1 METELRGN
9 ELRITAKDWTSFTTL
24 EDSREMMEFVMKK
37 LIEMPEVERIT
48 ISEYRE
54 IEYPEDQ
61 VKMLKEIANV
71 YNFFVK
77 EKGVLNLEFFPHY
90 NQITKELINLL
101 LSDPILCYVKASM
114 YSFKNPEEK
123 YTKEFLLPLKK
134 ALEETQ
140 LIKEIKDKL
149 DRYIPGTKELYRT
162 IFIPTMRPI
171 FMLSRFSIFPP
182 KGSELIDKYK
192 LKDGSEVS
200 IYKVPNKVRLLYF
213 VISKEFYLSEEK
225 YSLLNEARAILME
238 RKMEEKELRDL
249 ESVRKIFIERGRSI
263 IKDLVI
269 SRRIPI
275 SPREIEELSEILV
288 RYTVGFGVLE
298 ILLADDKIQDI
309 YVNAPPGKLPVFI
322 NHADYGEC
330 ETNLI
335 VTPEEAEAW
344 ATRFRLYSG
353 RPLDEANPV
362 LDTEITLPVGR
373 ARVAAVTRTLSSAGL
388 GFAFRRHREN
398 PWTFPLFLK
407 ARYFNPLFAGL
418 MSFII
423 DGGRAVLVAG
433 GRGSGKT
440 SLLSSMI
447 LELMRRYRLI
457 ILEDTPEL
465 PIEIY
470 RKLGY
475 NILHLKSRSV
485 ITHVETELAPE
496 EALRTALRLGD
507 SALIVGEV
515 RSKESTVL
523 FEAMRIGALA
533 NLVAGTIHGE
543 SAYGV
548 YDRVVHD
555 LGLVPTSFKAL
566 DIIVIAN
573 VIKSPDGLRRF
584 RRVVEVV
591 EVRKKW
597 KEDPMVEGAFVPLMS
612 YSAKEDTLKPTDVL
626 LNGESEVLN
635 EIAKRVREWHGA
647 WDRVWD
653 NILLRAKIKQTM
665 VEFAEKLNRP
675 EILEA
680 EWVVNANE
688 AFHLISEEVSRDVN
702 YVDSKIVYE
711 RWLEWFKRRIKW

>member
-1 METELRGN
+1 MEFVLKEN
-9 ELRITAKDWTSFTTL
+9 ELRIDAKDWKSFTTL
-24 EDSREMMEFVMKK
+24 EDSPELMKIIIQK
-37 LIEMPEVERIT
+37 LVEMPEIERIT
-48 ISEYRE
+48 ISEFRE
-54 IEYPEDQ
+54 IEYNEDQ
-61 VKMLKEIANV
+61 VKMLKEIADI
-71 YNFFVK
+71 YRNFVF
-77 EKGVLNLEFFPHY
+77 EKGVLRLDFFPER
-90 NQITKELINLL
+90 NQETKELIDFL
-101 LSDPILCYVKASM
+101 LSDPIWCYVKVSM
-114 YSFKNPEEK
+114 KVLKEK
-123 YTKEFLLPLKK
+123 SKYADEFLIPLKES
-134 ALEETQ
+134 LERTR
-140 LIKEIKDKL
+140 LIMEIKGKL
-149 DRYIPGTKELYRT
+149 NQYRPKDRGLYRT
-162 IFIPTMRPI
+162 VFIPVMRPV
-171 FMLSRFSIFPP
+171 FMLSRFTLFPP
-182 KGSELIDKYK
+182 KNSELIEKYS
-192 LKDGSEVS
+192 LKDGSEVN
-200 IYKVPNKVRLLYF
+200 IYRVSEKVRLLYF
-213 VISKEFYLSEEK
+213 VLSKEFSLSEEK
-225 YSLLNEARAILME
+225 YRLLNEARAILME
-238 RKMEEKELRDL
+238 RGMEEREMKDFET
-249 ESVRKIFIERGRSI
+249 VRKIFLERSKAI

-269 SRRIPI
+269 RNNLPI
-275 SPREIEELSEILV
+275 SPKEIEELAGILV
-288 RYTVGFGVLE
+288 RYTAGFGVLE
-298 ILLADDKIQDI
+298 ILLADDRIQDI
-309 YVNAPPGKLPVFI
+309 YVNAPPGSLPVFI

-335 VTPEEAEAW
+335 VSQEEAESW

-362 LDTEITLPVGR
+362 LDTEITLPFGR

-388 GFAFRRHREN
+388 GFAFRRHREK
-398 PWTFPLFLK
+398 PWTFPLFIK
-407 ARYFNPLFAGL
+407 AKYFNPLFAGL

-447 LELMRRYRLI
+447 LELMRRYRI
-457 ILEDTPEL
+457 IVQEDTPEL

-475 NILHLKSRSV
+475 NVLHLKSRSV

-573 VIKSPDGLRRF
+573 IIKSPDGLHRF
-584 RRVVEVV
+584 RRVTEVV

-597 KEDPMVEGAFVPLMS
+597 KEDPMLEGAFVPLMT

-635 EIAKRVREWHGA
+635 EISKRVREWHGA
-647 WDRVWD
+647 WDKVWE
-653 NILLRAKIKQTM
+653 NILLRGKIKQTL
-665 VEFAEKLNRP
+665 VDYSEKLNKP
-675 EILEA
+675 EMLEA
-680 EWVVNANE
+680 EFVVQSNE
-688 AFHLISEEVSRDVN
+688 AFHLISEEVSREIG
-702 YVDSKIVYE
+702 YIDSKVVYE
-711 RWLEWFKRRIKW
+711 RWLEWLKKRL